1 MQLPN
6 RKARRTM
13 GPEQKEAARVGLLAE
28 YVEFCGK
35 HYKGATYEQVGKM
48 LLEDFTTITRNI
60 AKLKKD
66 MEGTKNGQK

>member
-13 GPEQKEAARVGLLAE
+13 EPEQKEAARVGLLTE

-35 HYKGATYEQVGKM
+35 HYKGATFEDVSKM
-48 LLEDFTTITRNI
+48 LLEDFTTITKNV
-60 AKLKKD
+60 AQLKKD
-66 MEGTKNGQK
+66 MEGPSNGQK